1 MLRGRIVHR
10 RCFLGGRVRWEEA
23 GATLA
28 GGGCVGQRGSF
39 LAWSCES
46 ASFSAFW
53 WIDFARVQY
62 LGLTAGLGPEFDEAP
77 YGRTSLW
84 RGQMFRVAGPV

>member
-10 RCFLGGRVRWEEA
+10 RCFLGGGYVGKKPERLLR
-23 GATLA
+23 
-28 GGGCVGQRGSF
+28 GGCVGQRGSF